1 MDIWMMVS
9 KDKYELPQLVAD
21 SAGELAEMV
30 GKPKIQIQS
39 EVSHWEHGRLKR
51 SRFVRVRLED
61 GDTI

>member
-21 SAGELAEMV
+21 SAGELAEMI

-51 SRFVRVRLED
+51 SRFVRVRCED
-61 GDTI
+61 GDSF